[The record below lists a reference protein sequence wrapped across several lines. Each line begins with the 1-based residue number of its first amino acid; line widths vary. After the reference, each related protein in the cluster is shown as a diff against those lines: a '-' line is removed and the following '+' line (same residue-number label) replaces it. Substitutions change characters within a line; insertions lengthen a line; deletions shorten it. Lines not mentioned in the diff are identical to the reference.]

1 MNKTKIAIGI
11 DIGGTNTKVG
21 FINPEGDLLAY
32 FSHPTDKNIPP
43 SEFIKKLA
51 KECEEKLHKQFDLK
65 LGDAE
70 ILGVGAGAPMAN
82 FDSGMIEFAPNLGW
96 SQVPL
101 KKWISEAFK
110 TPCLI
115 ENDANLAAI
124 GEKKWG
130 KGKNLTH
137 FILVTLGTGVGTG
150 LILDHKIFR
159 GNKSLGGEGGHV
171 LIPHHKT
178 RVCSCGG
185 VNHVESYL
193 SAKGIKQTIFEET
206 GENWSIEELAQKF
219 NSHHPKALSIFEILA
234 EELARGLET
243 MSVLLA
249 PEAFLIGGGVS
260 KLGVNFDHLVQN
272 KLNAIIHYS
281 LKNKISVL
289 HADLATDKGA
299 VFGGAALIYEE
310 IRP

>member
-21 FINPEGDLLAY
+21 FISPEGDLLAY
-32 FSHPTDKNIPP
+32 FSHPTDKNI
-43 SEFIKKLA
+43 SALEFIQKLA
-51 KECEEKLHKQFDLK
+51 KECKEKW
-65 LGDAE
+65 GDAE
-70 ILGVGAGAPMAN
+70 ILGVGVGAPMAN

-101 KKWISEAFK
+101 KQWMSEAFK
-110 TPCLI
+110 SPCLI

-150 LILDHKIFR
+150 LILDNKIFR

-171 LIPHHKT
+171 LIPHHKS

-185 VNHVESYL
+185 MNHLESFL
-193 SAKGIKQTIFEET
+193 SAKGIKQTILEET

-219 NSHHPKALSIFEILA
+219 NAQHPKAISLFEILA

-260 KLGVNFDHLVQN
+260 KLGINFDQLVEK

-281 LKNKISVL
+281 LKNKINVM

-299 VFGGAALIYEE
+299 VFGGAALIYEGMK
-310 IRP
+310 P